1 MDAGAW
7 YYLGKSKG
15 GDKQVIIGITIIIAG
30 PLLIYW
36 MWKEASKDSIVRYTT
51 LQLLAA
57 LTSALSFAILG
68 IIIMYYELGWLVP
81 AW

>member
-1 MDAGAW
+1 MI
-7 YYLGKSKG
+7 LGLA
-15 GDKQVIIGITIIIAG
+15 VMIAG
-30 PLLIYW
+30 PLLVYR

-57 LTSALSFAILG
+57 LTSALGFAILG